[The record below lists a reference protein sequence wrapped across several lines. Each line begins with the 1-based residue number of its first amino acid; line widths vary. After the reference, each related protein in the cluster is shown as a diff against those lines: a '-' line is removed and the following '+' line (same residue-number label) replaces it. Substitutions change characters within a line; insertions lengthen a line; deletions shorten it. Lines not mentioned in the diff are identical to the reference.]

1 MLKTLL
7 RRISGSPANQVMEE
21 FFQPRDGTPL
31 IHLESIAKVYVS
43 GNGEV
48 RTQALREVD
57 LEIERGEFVTVAG
70 PSGCGKSTLLHII
83 GLLETP
89 STGTYTL
96 NGNPVAGLKPQQMAF
111 IRNKCVGFIFQ
122 NFNLIG
128 DLTVYENVETP
139 LTYLKMA
146 SDERRDRV
154 MEALSKVGMEKF
166 ARRYPGQITG
176 GEQQRVGVARAVV
189 ADPLIL
195 LADEPTGNLDSK
207 NGESVMSLLQDL
219 HSKGATLFLVTHNP
233 DYARRSD
240 RTVKLFDG
248 ETSD

>member
-1 MLKTLL
+1 MEDFL
-7 RRISGSPANQVMEE
+7 RARA
-21 FFQPRDGTPL
+21 DTPL
-31 IHLESIAKVYVS
+31 ISLEGISKVFVS

-48 RTQALREVD
+48 RTQALCEVD
-57 LEIERGEFVTVAG
+57 LQIERGEFVTVAG

-96 NGNPVAGLKPQQMAF
+96 NGTPVAGLKPQQMAY

-139 LTYLKMA
+139 LTYLKMPA
-146 SDERRDRV
+146 EQRRQRV
-154 MEALSKVGMEKF
+154 MDALSKVGMNSY
-166 ARRYPGQITG
+166 ARRYPSQITG

-207 NGESVMSLLQDL
+207 NGEAVMSLLQDL
-219 HSKGATLFLVTHNP
+219 HAKGATLFLVTHNP
-233 DYARRSD
+233 DYARRSQ

-248 ETSD
+248 ETSN